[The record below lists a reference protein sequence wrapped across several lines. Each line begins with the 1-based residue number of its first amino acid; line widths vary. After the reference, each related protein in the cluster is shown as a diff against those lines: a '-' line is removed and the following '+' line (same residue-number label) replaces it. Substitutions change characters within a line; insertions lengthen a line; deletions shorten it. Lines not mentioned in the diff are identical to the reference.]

1 MSAAK
6 GPGPHAGEGW
16 CLCAQPAPAM
26 QISFGGVAYLCG
38 DCSGLLRPGDCRC
51 VARGAGP
58 YGIAKVWAIHNGAVR
73 GVLRRAGL
81 SEAEIDA
88 ADEAYGNSPCGPTV
102 ARDPNGAPLYATEL
116 EAMNEAVS
124 ALRAPCRMPR
134 CAPLLADEARA
145 FEARLRAIT
154 RAGAPF

>member
-16 CLCAQPAPAM
+16 CLCAQPAPAAS
-26 QISFGGVAYLCG
+26 IAFGGVAYLCG

-51 VARGAGP
+51 VVRGADP
-58 YGIAKVWAIHNGAVR
+58 YGIAKAWEIHDLAVR

-81 SEAEIDA
+81 SEAEVA
-88 ADEAYGNSPCGPTV
+88 AAHEAFENAPHGPICV
-102 ARDPNGAPLYATEL
+102 RDPGGAPLYASEL
-116 EAMNEAVS
+116 AAMNEAIN